1 MRVKTAKRGKR
12 TAGRVH
18 YCPRCANDLVA
29 GGEIDIFPLAAAVNY
44 WSAPLEGACAI
55 TVSLNKRGR
64 WGLLKN
70 LKSAKREKEA
80 GPRDKVPQY
89 HDTPEG
95 TYLCGGTA
103 GFPRPRPRDTRPAF
117 LHKIKPSMVVL
128 SRDEVMEV
136 LPESDWTYLTR
147 AAPWPSGGC
156 ASSCG
161 TGTARNHTAKEPPG
175 TTSAH

>member
-1 MRVKTAKRGKR
+1 V
-12 TAGRVH
+12 
-18 YCPRCANDLVA
+18 LVC
-29 GGEIDIFPLAAAVNY
+29 LTTAAVNY

-103 GFPRPRPRDTRPAF
+103 GFPRPRPSDNRPAF
-117 LHKIKPSMVVL
+117 LHKISTCTH
-128 SRDEVMEV
+128 DTH
-136 LPESDWTYLTR
+136 DTTH
-147 AAPWPSGGC
+147 AC
-156 ASSCG
+156 AV
-161 TGTARNHTAKEPPG
+161 
-175 TTSAH
+175 TSTKLQHLAHGPLV